1 MLKKEKRKKKLK
13 WSRLVAEHVASRCS
27 AVSKQANNP
36 YEQQVPFQL

>member
-1 MLKKEKRKKKLK
+1 MPSEGWQKKKLK

-27 AVSKQANNP
+27 AVIQQAKNP